1 MDNSLIDVKAAAKIM
16 GVDFQTLQMALKARL
31 YPFGEAV
38 PCKKRYRYIIVR
50 ARFEAYMAAR
60 DMLPGRMI

>member
-1 MDNSLIDVKAAAKIM
+1 MDKQLIDVKVAAKIM

-38 PCKKRYRYIIVR
+38 PCKKRYRYIIIR
-50 ARFEAYMAAR
+50 QRFETYMAAQ
-60 DMLPGRMI
+60 DMKL